1 MRVIRNKT
9 TSPSLPS
16 SNFMCR
22 FAFCHVIYTSTTN
35 KISLGRRLK
44 RKRTQMEKIN
54 LSAAF
59 NAFRLLYEP
68 QLARPHA
75 VISQFS
81 DLRFPLGKCIA
92 MNIKARFQKDVR
104 VPDIRAV
111 VVDKD
116 NCIAKPHQLELWPAY
131 KVIFYIPY
139 LNLRM
144 PGNSWLTSMA
154 RTEC

>member
-1 MRVIRNKT
+1 MDKV
-9 TSPSLPS
+9 
-16 SNFMCR
+16 
-22 FAFCHVIYTSTTN
+22 
-35 KISLGRRLK
+35 
-44 RKRTQMEKIN
+44 N

-81 DLRFPLGKCIA
+81 DLTFPLGKCIA
-92 MNIKARFQKDVR
+92 TNVKRRFQKDIR

-131 KVIFYIPY
+131 KVVVCILY
-139 LNLRM
+139 LNCRI
-144 PGNSWLTSMA
+144 PGNGCLTSMA
-154 RTEC
+154 RTEY